1 MKKKFINITNTPT
14 GETKPFQKG
23 FAIILVLI
31 LILLI
36 PLLSG
41 CMKIENTLDMSELES
56 INNHFRIE
64 SKYINKFPWQIE
76 FEDSI
81 KDISPDSEISIG
93 ESNFDLKNK
102 IF

>member
-1 MKKKFINITNTPT
+1 MNQRRKIYQYNQYST

-56 INNHFRIE
+56 INNHFR
-64 SKYINKFPWQIE
+64 
-76 FEDSI
+76 
-81 KDISPDSEISIG
+81 
-93 ESNFDLKNK
+93 LK
-102 IF
+102 